1 MLYCN
6 SYGAGLREQPPS
18 KLSPQAVQRNIMI
31 KNVYSGNPCTPS
43 RSHFALTLPPHL
55 GHGLILWNLTRL
67 TSLKRRVQIH
77 LFDTRTLL

>member
-18 KLSPQAVQRNIMI
+18 KLSPQAVQRNITI

-43 RSHFALTLPPHL
+43 RSHFALTLPPHQS
-55 GHGLILWNLTRL
+55 ILSSNH
-67 TSLKRRVQIH
+67 SMSSQIESM
-77 LFDTRTLL
+77 T